1 LLDLHHYI
9 VPIPILSRKVSCR
22 AKDQQEEKMM
32 NLTMILS
39 QVALQE
45 DTWRGDIAV
54 GAFQLS
60 SWSRSPKRMISR
72 AQTTATQEVLRDVS

>member
-1 LLDLHHYI
+1 
-9 VPIPILSRKVSCR
+9 
-22 AKDQQEEKMM
+22 MM

-39 QVALQE
+39 QVALQG

-54 GAFQLS
+54 GALQLS

-72 AQTTATQEVLRDVS
+72 AQTTATQEVLRDLS